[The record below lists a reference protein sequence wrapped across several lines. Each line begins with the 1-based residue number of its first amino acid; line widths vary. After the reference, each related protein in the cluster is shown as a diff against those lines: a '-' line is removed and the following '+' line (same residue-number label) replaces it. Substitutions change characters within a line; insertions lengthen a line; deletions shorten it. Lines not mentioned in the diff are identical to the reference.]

1 MTTAEAPAR
10 RAVPTPRDVAEK
22 ALPRRAADLLT
33 PGSLLRGER
42 FRPLYEQGLRGSAM
56 TPHTRLVA
64 WTLLSY
70 ASARTGDLPADRQP
84 FLAGLVA
91 ATGLNPGQVVVQL
104 RVLEQR
110 GWVQRDPASPH
121 AYEQAVLRPVIPGYV
136 LAQLR
141 AS

>member
-1 MTTAEAPAR
+1 MTTETPVR
-10 RAVPTPRDVAEK
+10 PSVPTPRDLAE
-22 ALPRRAADLLT
+22 RRRPLSARELLG

-42 FRPLYEQGLRGSAM
+42 FRPLFEQGLRGSRM
-56 TPHTRLVA
+56 TPHARLVA
-64 WTLLSY
+64 YTLLSY
-70 ASARTGDLPADRQP
+70 ASARTGELPAERQP

-104 RVLEQR
+104 HVLESR
-110 GWVQRDPASPH
+110 GWVQRDLASPR
-121 AYEQAVLRPVIPGYV
+121 AYEQAVLRPVIPRYV